1 MSVDKTKD
9 AFYSLYVANAATP
22 APQASAFKKVER
34 LLSCGM
40 PNESKTT
47 DDITATD
54 DRRQVNGVVD
64 FKEESELEF
73 EYVFVQGD
81 TTHALLQTN
90 FESGIEMIFQ
100 IRFAEA
106 PSESRQFKGIIK
118 ELTTDA
124 SDTKKKLRKKGKI
137 TMTSDATKTLIL

>member
-9 AFYSLYVANAATP
+9 SFYTLYVATATAQ

-34 LLSCGM
+34 LLKCDP
-40 PNESKTT
+40 PNEAKTT

-73 EYVFVQGD
+73 EYVFLQGD

-90 FESGIEMIFQ
+90 FEGGIEMIFQ

-137 TMTSDATKTLIL
+137 SMTSDATKTLTL